1 MTVIA
6 LIKALARERMNDE
19 LSQVLLNILRS
30 CKLNDAKV
38 AKVLL
43 EVNFKEGNMDSFLSV
58 LTKMVK
64 DGLLP
69 DGGIHSSAPTRGMA
83 RHSQKEIGVRVML
96 CTCSLVEGCT
106 QGSASCAQLAK
117 PVKRKSIKDI
127 SKVQQQWPT
136 TLSKCAQRNFL
147 SVGIALSER
156 PKPLVCLL
164 KRPALLSLDF
174 QDRSIRNYSCY
185 IFGEDAVN
193 NE

>member
-69 DGGIHSSAPTRGMA
+69 DGGIHSSAPT
-83 RHSQKEIGVRVML
+83 S
-96 CTCSLVEGCT
+96 T
-106 QGSASCAQLAK
+106 
-117 PVKRKSIKDI
+117 
-127 SKVQQQWPT
+127 
-136 TLSKCAQRNFL
+136 
-147 SVGIALSER
+147 
-156 PKPLVCLL
+156 
-164 KRPALLSLDF
+164 
-174 QDRSIRNYSCY
+174 
-185 IFGEDAVN
+185 
-193 NE
+193 